1 MEIKTTKTIEGV
13 NLFPLS
19 IIDLYDFIATVL
31 GYDTD
36 AVRYDCTK
44 VSVSEDIAD
53 LVEEKY
59 KQVGKEK
66 GLCESD
72 IKLSFGMDWCCSG
85 PKVDN
90 ELDEK
95 TIVVSD
101 GFIKEA

>member
-19 IIDLYDFIATVL
+19 IIELYDFIATAL

-59 KQVGKEK
+59 KQVAEQK
-66 GLCESD
+66 GISD
-72 IKLSFGMDWCCSG
+72 YRLSFGVDWCCSG
-85 PKVDN
+85 PKVDS

-95 TIVVSD
+95 TIVVYD